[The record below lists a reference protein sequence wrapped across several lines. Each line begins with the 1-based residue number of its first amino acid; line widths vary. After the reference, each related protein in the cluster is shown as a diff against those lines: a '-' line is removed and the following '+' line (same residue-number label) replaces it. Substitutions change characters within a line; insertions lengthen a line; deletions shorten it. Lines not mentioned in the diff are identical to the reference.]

1 MSNVLQ
7 PLLNE
12 HGQLVVLDESDF
24 SEDVSSILADGP
36 VNRKVVRR
44 VLDNISVAIHD
55 CGDESS
61 EEPQSSKVSD
71 AVGCVI
77 AILDHYSEDTEICAK
92 ALSAIEVMTR
102 HVYKDHRICEA
113 LVKTLHVRA
122 CVSRS
127 FIADQEYRKGF
138 NSLIP
143 NQIKGCDGLWR
154 DVFDYIYPAERAGFR
169 LVLHCLHIIRE
180 LTRSN
185 TIANRNSL
193 ISAGLCEII
202 SSLLRTHSSN
212 PTIVHE
218 CCKASIVLAHAGRDR
233 LVLAGACRGLVE
245 AVAAHVDISSNA
257 VNGCRA
263 IYSLSLNIVE
273 GRRELVKAGAC
284 ELLVNLINNHL
295 NDKDVVREG
304 CLAIYRLSFE
314 SPENKK
320 IFFKASFCEALML
333 VYRSYGQSN
342 EINVRGLVRD
352 FIFENDAITNR
363 FIELG
368 ASSVLP
374 GLHL

>member
-12 HGQLVVLDESDF
+12 HGRLLVFDIFDF
-24 SEDVSSILADGP
+24 SDDVSLILSEGP
-36 VNRKVVRR
+36 TNKMIVRR
-44 VLDNISVAIHD
+44 VLDNIPVVMHD
-55 CGDESS
+55 CNNESS

-71 AVGCVI
+71 AVGCLI
-77 AILDHYSEDTEICAK
+77 AILGHYSEDTEMCGK
-92 ALSAIEVMTR
+92 ALSAIQMMTS
-102 HVYKDHRICEA
+102 HICKDERICEA

-122 CVSRS
+122 CVSKS
-127 FIADQEYRKGF
+127 FIADQEYRKVF

-143 NQIKGCDGLWR
+143 NEIRGCDGVWR
-154 DVFDYIYPAERAGFR
+154 EIFDYIYPAEKTGFR
-169 LVLHCLHIIRE
+169 LVLQCLHIIRE

-193 ISAGLCEII
+193 ISAGLCEVV

-212 PTIVHE
+212 HTIVHE

-233 LVLAGACRGLVE
+233 LVLAGACRGIVE
-245 AVAAHVDISSNA
+245 AIAAHVDIGSSA

-273 GRRELVKAGAC
+273 GRDELVKAGAC
-284 ELLVNLINNHL
+284 ELLVNLLNYHL
-295 NDKDVVREG
+295 SDKDVVREG

-352 FIFENDAITNR
+352 FIFQNDAITNR

-368 ASSVLP
+368 ASTVLP